1 MKQVKH
7 VVSYVYLSVL
17 QQLTG
22 IEQSWGILTG
32 VRPTKLLH
40 KMLQN
45 GMSKEEAHQELRESY
60 LIHEEKIELLQR
72 IVDCQLAV
80 VPDLYRLKEEV
91 SIYIGIPFCP
101 TKCAYC
107 TFPLMRLMDA
117 KALLI
122 RSWVVYIMKF
132 VKLVSFKRKRCKS
145 YDDLLRRRYTYKYYS
160 RRDGYAV

>member
-107 TFPLMRLMDA
+107 TFPAYAINGRQGSVDSFLG
-117 KALLI
+117 
-122 RSWVVYIMKF
+122 VYIMKF
-132 VKLVSFKRKRCKS
+132 VKLVSFKRKRCNS
-145 YDDLLRRRYTYKYYS
+145 YDDLLRRRYTDKYYS

>member
-1 MKQVKH
+1 MYEETFAKDLSAFTDEKERMKQVKH

-80 VPDLYRLKEEV
+80 VRFISFERGSKYLYRYSILPNKMCILYIPAYAINGRQGSVDSFLGGLHYEVREIGKFLKEKV
-91 SIYIGIPFCP
+91 
-101 TKCAYC
+101 
-107 TFPLMRLMDA
+107 
-117 KALLI
+117 
-122 RSWVVYIMKF
+122 
-132 VKLVSFKRKRCKS
+132 
-145 YDDLLRRRYTYKYYS
+145 
-160 RRDGYAV
+160 